1 MQKRARFL
9 DFIKSLKFRFII
21 LITVMIVVPGIVL
34 CLGILNSYEARAVSI
49 RESEVLS
56 QAKILANQIATSEY
70 LSNAG
75 TESTELKAKVDMLTA
90 IYDGRVLVVDDN
102 FRIITD
108 TYNLD
113 DNKVIISKEVVKSF
127 SGQETVNYDSENHYI
142 ELSIPIID
150 PEDEKGTVNGVI
162 NFFETIIKEWKRFRD
177 WEGDELRILN
187 PVNKSEQKR
196 LLKKHCGNIRFLL

>member
-1 MQKRARFL
+1 M
-9 DFIKSLKFRFII
+9 
-21 LITVMIVVPGIVL
+21 
-34 CLGILNSYEARAVSI
+34 SI

-75 TESTELKAKVDMLTA
+75 TESTELKAKVDMFTA

-150 PEDEKGTVNGVI
+150 PEDEK
-162 NFFETIIKEWKRFRD
+162 ETGNMNRLHD
-177 WEGDELRILN
+177 N
-187 PVNKSEQKR
+187 YSEDVDYEKTWG
-196 LLKKHCGNIRFLL
+196 LIE